1 MATEEDAD
9 LYVPAGHL
17 LMTSSGEYSDYHT
30 GGCFVTLGPL
40 YRSKLQELRGQIV
53 AEFDREEA
61 KVEAAYE
68 EWEARRK
75 AAPPNT
81 DVGTAPQSWTNLDK
95 REMFIAAMIRN
106 GWLLAVTHTEMHI
119 GSYSDLDLSL

>member
-1 MATEEDAD
+1 MTEDATD
-9 LYVPAGHL
+9 LYVSAGHL
-17 LMTSSGEYSDYHT
+17 LMTSSGDYSDYHT
-30 GGCFVTLGPL
+30 GGCFVTLEPL
-40 YRSKLQELRGQIV
+40 YRSKLQELRERIV
-53 AEFDREEA
+53 AEYDRDETVA
-61 KVEAAYE
+61 QTAYD

-106 GWLLAVTHTEMHI
+106 GWLLAVTYTEMHI
-119 GSYSDLDLSL
+119 GSYGDLELSL